1 MEKIRLQKFFAD
13 SGIMSRRK
21 CESAISAGRI
31 KINGETA
38 SLGERVDPEKDEVCL
53 DDSPLSY
60 AGCSR
65 RTYIMLNKPMGYVT
79 TMSDEKGRK
88 SVADLVSDCPAR
100 VYPVG
105 RLDMYSEGLLL
116 MTDDGDTANRLMHP
130 STETKKVY
138 RLTVKGK
145 YGDELC
151 ALLSSVTLLD
161 GKTLMPVECVFAG
174 SGEMTKDGRPTS
186 CVDVTLREGRNRQI
200 RRMCAEVGL
209 KVVRLKRTCE
219 AGLSLG
225 TLAPGKWRRL
235 TDSEI
240 SLIKGEVR

>member
-1 MEKIRLQKFFAD
+1 
-13 SGIMSRRK
+13 
-21 CESAISAGRI
+21 
-31 KINGETA
+31 
-38 SLGERVDPEKDEVCL
+38 
-53 DDSPLSY
+53 
-60 AGCSR
+60 
-65 RTYIMLNKPMGYVT
+65 
-79 TMSDEKGRK
+79 
-88 SVADLVSDCPAR
+88 
-100 VYPVG
+100 
-105 RLDMYSEGLLL
+105 

-174 SGEMTKDGRPTS
+174 SGEMTKDGKPTS